1 MAAEARTAAVAALAA
16 IKGWERLRDRVVLVS
31 PLMTVEE
38 VRVQLNIGR
47 TLVYQ
52 LIWSGALPVVRI
64 GRALRVRGADLDA
77 YVDAQVSCQPAR

>member
-1 MAAEARTAAVAALAA
+1 
-16 IKGWERLRDRVVLVS
+16 
-31 PLMTVEE
+31 MTVEE